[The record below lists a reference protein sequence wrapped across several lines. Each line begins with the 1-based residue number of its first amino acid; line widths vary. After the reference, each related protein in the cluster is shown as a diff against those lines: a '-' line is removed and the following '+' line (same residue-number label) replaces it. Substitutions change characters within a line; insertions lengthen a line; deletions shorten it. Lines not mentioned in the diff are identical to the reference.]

1 MNLKYKTLFIT
12 LVVFM
17 LASDAWAQRI
27 LLVEKPGKFR
37 NFKYFV
43 GDDIVLK
50 IAPYGEKHEGI
61 IHEVT
66 DSSLLINFDDEIML
80 DDIQM
85 ILRPRWG
92 MNILSKVTR
101 IAGAGYFILDV
112 VNRSINNQSP
122 VVEENTLIISAGL
135 VAFSYALV
143 PFHDKRIKKGEKW
156 RIKVLNMS
164 MDEEVPNPFL
174 R

>member
-1 MNLKYKTLFIT
+1 MLQKYKILIFLLLLSFVGPELI
-12 LVVFM
+12 
-17 LASDAWAQRI
+17 AQRV
-27 LLVEKPGKFR
+27 LLVEKPGRFK
-37 NFKYFV
+37 NYKYFV
-43 GDDIVLK
+43 GDDIIVK
-50 IAPYGEKHEGI
+50 IAPYGEKHEGT

-66 DSSLLINFDDEIML
+66 DTSLLINFDNEIMI
-80 DDIQM
+80 DDIEM

-92 MNILSKVTR
+92 FNLLSKVTR
-101 IAGAGYFILDV
+101 IAGAGYFVLDV

-122 VVEENTLIISAGL
+122 VVDQNTLMISAGL

-164 MDEEVPNPFL
+164 MDEEVPNPFV

>member
-1 MNLKYKTLFIT
+1 MNLKYKILFII
-12 LVVFM
+12 LLLGL
-17 LASDAWAQRI
+17 LAHGTTAQRV
-27 LLVEKPGKFR
+27 LLVEKPGKFK
-37 NFKYFV
+37 NYKFFV

-50 IAPYGEKHEGI
+50 IAPYGEKHEGT
-61 IHEVT
+61 IHEISDT
-66 DSSLLINFDDEIML
+66 SLLINFDNEIMIE
-80 DDIQM
+80 DIQM

-112 VNRSINNQSP
+112 VNRSINNQAP
-122 VVEENTLIISAGL
+122 VVDENTLMISAGL

-143 PFHDKRIKKGEKW
+143 PFHDKRMKSGEKW
-156 RIKVLNMS
+156 RVKVLNMS